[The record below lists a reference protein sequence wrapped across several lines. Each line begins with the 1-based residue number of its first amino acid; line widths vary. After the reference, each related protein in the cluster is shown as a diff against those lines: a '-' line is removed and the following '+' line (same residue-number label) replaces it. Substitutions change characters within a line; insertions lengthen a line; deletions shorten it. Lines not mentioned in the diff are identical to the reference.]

1 MLQRLSI
8 RNYAIIESVEI
19 EFSGKLNIITGETGA
34 GKSILVGALGLI
46 LGERADSSV
55 LFSSNQKCIVEGVF
69 SISDTDT
76 AYQFLREN
84 DLDAYNEIVIR
95 REIAPNGKSR
105 AFVNDTPVTLSQ
117 LKQFTSLLVNL
128 HQQFDT
134 LELGNSSFQMEVIDA
149 LAKNQPILK
158 KYEEAFSAYCE
169 THKRLV
175 LIREEQSLA
184 AKEADYQKFLLN
196 ELEEGNWKE
205 NELEDLETEL
215 KTLANAENVKATL
228 EKASYEL
235 NEGDT
240 PILQQL
246 KGLGNQLHSLADFHP
261 GMPELITRL
270 ESLQIELRD
279 IAGELEAMARN
290 VRYDEERIQLVNDRL
305 SLGYKLLK
313 KHGLQTTNELL
324 EIQGNLAEQLGNII
338 NRDTEISRLEK
349 EENTQLK
356 QVQELAGTLSANRH
370 KQIQPLEKK
379 MTQLLSQVGMPN
391 ARLQI
396 AIQTTEL
403 NTTGHDNIE
412 FLFDA
417 NKSNRFEPLRKIAS
431 GGELSRLMLCLK
443 YLVAQSIRLP
453 TLIFDEIDSGISG
466 EAARQVGIIMQ
477 ELGTAHQ
484 IISITHQPQIA
495 AKANTH
501 FFVYKKEQDNK
512 ITTRIKSLSVEERV
526 DTIAQMLSGEK
537 PSVSAIANAREMI
550 NSK

>member
-1 MLQRLSI
+1 M
-8 RNYAIIESVEI
+8 
-19 EFSGKLNIITGETGA
+19 
-34 GKSILVGALGLI
+34 
-46 LGERADSSV
+46 
-55 LFSSNQKCIVEGVF
+55 
-69 SISDTDT
+69 
-76 AYQFLREN
+76 
-84 DLDAYNEIVIR
+84 
-95 REIAPNGKSR
+95 
-105 AFVNDTPVTLSQ
+105 
-117 LKQFTSLLVNL
+117 
-128 HQQFDT
+128 
-134 LELGNSSFQMEVIDA
+134 
-149 LAKNQPILK
+149 
-158 KYEEAFSAYCE
+158 
-169 THKRLV
+169 
-175 LIREEQSLA
+175 
-184 AKEADYQKFLLN
+184 
-196 ELEEGNWKE
+196 
-205 NELEDLETEL
+205 ETEL

>member
-8 RNYAIIESVEI
+8 RNYAIIELVEI

-69 SISDTDT
+69 SISETDT

-84 DLDAYNEIVIR
+84 DLDAYDEIVIR
-95 REIAPNGKSR
+95 REVAPNGKSR

-134 LELGNSSFQMEVIDA
+134 LELGNSSFQMEVLDA
-149 LAKNQPILK
+149 LAKNQRILK
-158 KYEEAFSAYCE
+158 KYQEAFGTYCE
-169 THKRLV
+169 THKKLV
-175 LIREEQSLA
+175 LVREEQSLA

-215 KTLANAENVKATL
+215 KILTNAENIKATL

-246 KGLGNQLHSLADFHP
+246 KGLGNQLHSLEDFHP
-261 GMPELITRL
+261 GMPELMTRL

-279 IAGELEAMARN
+279 IVGELEAMARD
-290 VRYDEERIQLVNDRL
+290 VRYDEERIQFVNDRL

-313 KHGLQTTNELL
+313 KHGVQTTNELL

-356 QVQELAGTLSANRH
+356 QVQELAGTLSVNRH
-370 KQIQPLEKK
+370 KQIQPLENK
-379 MTQLLSQVGMPN
+379 MAQLLSQVGMPN

-477 ELGTAHQ
+477 ELGSAHQ

>member
-1 MLQRLSI
+1 MLERLSI
-8 RNYAIIESVEI
+8 QNYAIIESVEI
-19 EFSGKLNIITGETGA
+19 DFSGKLNIITGETGA

-55 LFSSNQKCIVEGVF
+55 LFSTSQKCIVEGLF
-69 SISDTDT
+69 SIAQTDT
-76 AYQFLREN
+76 VYQFLREN
-84 DLDAYNEIVIR
+84 DLDVYDEIVIR

-117 LKQFTSLLVNL
+117 LKQLTSLLVNL

-134 LELGNSSFQMEVIDA
+134 LELGNSTFQMEVVDA
-149 LAKNQPILK
+149 LAKNQHILK
-158 KYEEAFSAYCE
+158 KYEEAFNAYCE
-169 THKRLV
+169 THNKL
-175 LIREEQSLA
+175 LAIRQEQSLA
-184 AKEADYQKFLLN
+184 AKEADYHKFLLH
-196 ELEEGNWKE
+196 ELEECHWKE
-205 NELEDLETEL
+205 NELEDLEIEL
-215 KTLANAENVKATL
+215 KTLSNAENIKATL

-235 NEGDT
+235 NEGET

-246 KGLGNQLHSLADFHP
+246 KSLSNQLHSLNDFHP
-261 GMPELITRL
+261 GMAELMARL

-279 IAGELEAMARN
+279 ITSELEAVARN

-305 SLGYKLLK
+305 STGYKLLK
-313 KHGLQTTNELL
+313 KHNVQTTNELL
-324 EIQGNLAEQLGNII
+324 EIQEDLTGQLDNII
-338 NRDTEISRLEK
+338 SRDMEISRLEK
-349 EENTQLK
+349 EENDQLK
-356 QVQELAGTLSANRH
+356 QAQDLAGTLSSNRH
-370 KQIQPLEKK
+370 KQIQPLENK
-379 MTQLLSQVGMPN
+379 MVQLLSRVGMPN
-391 ARLQI
+391 ARLKI

-403 NTTGHDNIE
+403 NTTGRDNIE

-443 YLVAQSIRLP
+443 SLVAQSIHLP

-477 ELGTAHQ
+477 ELGAAHQ

-501 FFVYKKEQDNK
+501 FFVYKKEHDNK
-512 ITTRIKSLSVEERV
+512 ITTRIKSLSVDERV